1 MAEPG
6 SFRFLRPAL
15 AVGTLRA
22 FTAGTYLARVTL
34 AGSLQMS
41 LDNVPTSRAIPSA
54 EMVAGRKVLLV
65 LLDETKATDAVVL
78 AVWT

>member
-1 MAEPG
+1 MGGPG
-6 SFRFLRPAL
+6 SVRLLRPVL
-15 AVGTLRA
+15 AAGTLKA
-22 FTAGTYLARVTL
+22 FNSGTYKARVTL

-41 LDNVPTSRAIPSA
+41 LDNVPTSRGIPSA
-54 EMVAGRKVLLV
+54 EMVAGRKVLVV

>member
-6 SFRFLRPAL
+6 SFKFLRPVL
-15 AVGTLRA
+15 AVGVLRA

-41 LDNVPTSRAIPSA
+41 LDNVPTNRGIASA
-54 EMVAGRKVLLV
+54 EMVAGRKVLVV
-65 LLDETKATDAVVL
+65 LLDESKATDAVVV

>member
-1 MAEPG
+1 MSEPG
-6 SFRFLRPAL
+6 SFRLLRPVL
-15 AVGTLRA
+15 AAGTLKA

-41 LDNVPTSRAIPSA
+41 LDNVPTNRGIPSA

-65 LLDETKATDAVVL
+65 LLDETKATDAIVV